1 MLQKEDFGKRA
12 LHFLQDID
20 LYIGLYIDRINDLL
34 QIRFVPLIILSVS
47 NNGFKKYM

>member
-20 LYIGLYIDRINDLL
+20 LYIGLDIGLYDLL
-34 QIRFVPLIILSVS
+34 QIRFVP
-47 NNGFKKYM
+47 

>member
-20 LYIGLYIDRINDLL
+20 LYIGLYIGLYDLL
-34 QIRFVPLIILSVS
+34 QIRFVPLIILTVS
-47 NNGFKKYM
+47 SNGFKKYM